1 MGVHPLIGVHDPRLM
16 LHVSKCKSILCLLRR
31 QSSSCPPAQG
41 ILAHGEQLGMEGRLL
56 APGPWRQRSHRILAR
71 LPTPYG
77 SSFQNCPPLI
87 PPLVSLCGCGWTYG
101 VAPKAES

>member
-31 QSSSCPPAQG
+31 QSSSCPPALAQG

-56 APGPWRQRSHRILAR
+56 APGSWPLEVTITSN
-71 LPTPYG
+71 PG
-77 SSFQNCPPLI
+77 SAAHPL
-87 PPLVSLCGCGWTYG
+87 W
-101 VAPKAES
+101 